1 MSPLNVS
8 SSTILLTRKMRRKRT
23 VIGKPRGPEK
33 RATRRWLRN
42 FSKQL
47 WPTKFPNLD
56 NFLAREMGR

>member
-8 SSTILLTRKMRRKRT
+8 SSTILLTRNMRRKRT
-23 VIGKPRGPEK
+23 AIGKPRGPEK

-47 WPTKFPNLD
+47 WPTKFTNRD
-56 NFLAREMGR
+56 NFRAREEGR

>member
-8 SSTILLTRKMRRKRT
+8 SSTILLTRNMRRKHT

-33 RATRRWLRN
+33 RAARRWLRN

-47 WPTKFPNLD
+47 YPTKFSNLD
-56 NFLAREMGR
+56 NFRAREEGP